1 MAQATRTEG
10 RGTDGSGHPN
20 RTAKVIE
27 LVGSSSESFEQ
38 AVRNALEDAK
48 ETTRGITGAEVA
60 NMSVRCD
67 EGEITSFKVD
77 LKIAFGIERNA

>member
-1 MAQATRTEG
+1 MAQATKTES
-10 RGTDGSGHPN
+10 RGADGSGHPN
-20 RTAKVIE
+20 RTAKVVE
-27 LVGSSSESFEQ
+27 LVGSSTESFEQ

-67 EGEITSFKVD
+67 QGEITAFKVD
-77 LKIAFGIERNA
+77 LKIAFGIERGS